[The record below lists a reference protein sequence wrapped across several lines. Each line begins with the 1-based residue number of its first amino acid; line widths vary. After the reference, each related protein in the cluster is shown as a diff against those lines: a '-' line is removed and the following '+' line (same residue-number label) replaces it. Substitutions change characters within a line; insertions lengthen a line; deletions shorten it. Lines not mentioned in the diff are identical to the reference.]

1 MRGQGVAILRRVAA
15 VVALSALFS
24 VAAAQAAEV
33 ATPSPARADDDP
45 LREIL
50 DATHRDGLD
59 GILKRRIL
67 RVLVVPSRT
76 DYFTDRGKQYGIA
89 YESALEFERYLNR
102 RYGKRLRPINVVI
115 VPVTRDRLIPLL
127 EEGKAELAIASI
139 TVTPEREARIDFS
152 ATVHE
157 PVSEVVV
164 SRKGLPPLNV
174 LGDIAGRRFFVR
186 QSSSYWDSLL
196 TVNGHLATTGLKPIK
211 LLKAEEYL
219 EDEDILEMVNAG
231 LVDNTVVDDYKALLW
246 GEILPDINVQHAI
259 RVRSGGRIAWG
270 IRKGMPKF
278 RAAVDS
284 FVRTHRVGTL
294 FGNVLADRYY
304 GDNRWARRATGAEE
318 LARYHAVVDIFRK
331 YGAQYSFDPLLLTAQ
346 GFQESGLDQRQRS
359 HRGAVGVMQVLPS
372 TGRAMKVGDIRQ
384 LEPNIHA
391 GVKYLAQLRDNYFA
405 GETITPL
412 DRALLSLAAYNAG
425 PTAIGRARREA
436 ARRKLDPN
444 RWFDHVERV
453 VAERIGRETVTYV
466 ADIAKYYVAYRLV
479 DERERAMAG
488 E

>member
-1 MRGQGVAILRRVAA
+1 MRGQGVAILRRLAA
-15 VVALSALFS
+15 AVALSALFS

-33 ATPSPARADDDP
+33 ATPSATRADEDP

-127 EEGKAELAIASI
+127 EEGKAELAIAGI

-157 PVSEVVV
+157 PVGEVVV

-186 QSSSYWDSLL
+186 QSSSYWQSLL

-211 LLKAEEYL
+211 LIKAEEYL
-219 EDEDILEMVNAG
+219 
-231 LVDNTVVDDYKALLW
+231 
-246 GEILPDINVQHAI
+246 
-259 RVRSGGRIAWG
+259 
-270 IRKGMPKF
+270 
-278 RAAVDS
+278 
-284 FVRTHRVGTL
+284 
-294 FGNVLADRYY
+294 
-304 GDNRWARRATGAEE
+304 
-318 LARYHAVVDIFRK
+318 
-331 YGAQYSFDPLLLTAQ
+331 
-346 GFQESGLDQRQRS
+346 
-359 HRGAVGVMQVLPS
+359 
-372 TGRAMKVGDIRQ
+372 
-384 LEPNIHA
+384 
-391 GVKYLAQLRDNYFA
+391 
-405 GETITPL
+405 
-412 DRALLSLAAYNAG
+412 
-425 PTAIGRARREA
+425 
-436 ARRKLDPN
+436 
-444 RWFDHVERV
+444 
-453 VAERIGRETVTYV
+453 
-466 ADIAKYYVAYRLV
+466 
-479 DERERAMAG
+479 
-488 E
+488 

>member
-1 MRGQGVAILRRVAA
+1 
-15 VVALSALFS
+15 
-24 VAAAQAAEV
+24 
-33 ATPSPARADDDP
+33 
-45 LREIL
+45 
-50 DATHRDGLD
+50 
-59 GILKRRIL
+59 
-67 RVLVVPSRT
+67 
-76 DYFTDRGKQYGIA
+76 
-89 YESALEFERYLNR
+89 
-102 RYGKRLRPINVVI
+102 
-115 VPVTRDRLIPLL
+115 
-127 EEGKAELAIASI
+127 
-139 TVTPEREARIDFS
+139 
-152 ATVHE
+152 
-157 PVSEVVV
+157 
-164 SRKGLPPLNV
+164 
-174 LGDIAGRRFFVR
+174 
-186 QSSSYWDSLL
+186 
-196 TVNGHLATTGLKPIK
+196 
-211 LLKAEEYL
+211 
-219 EDEDILEMVNAG
+219 MVNAG

-270 IRKGMPKF
+270 IRKDMPKF
-278 RAAVDS
+278 KAAVDS
-284 FVRTHRVGTL
+284 FVRAHRVGTL

-304 GDNRWARRATGAEE
+304 NDNRWARRATGADE
-318 LARYHAVVDIFRK
+318 LARFHAVEDIFRK
-331 YGAQYSFDPLLLTAQ
+331 YGAQYGFDPLLLTAQ

-372 TGRAMKVGDIRQ
+372 TGRVMKVGDIRQ

-405 GETITPL
+405 DDAIGAL

-466 ADIAKYYVAYRLV
+466 ANIAKYYVAYRLV

>member
-1 MRGQGVAILRRVAA
+1 MRGQRVAILRRLAA
-15 VVALSALFS
+15 VVALCALCS
-24 VAAAQAAEV
+24 VAATRAADV
-33 ATPSPARADDDP
+33 ATPAARADDDP

-127 EEGKAELAIASI
+127 EDGKAELAIAGI

-164 SRKGLPPLNV
+164 SRKGLPPLDV

-211 LLKAEEYL
+211 LIKAEEYL
-219 EDEDILEMVNAG
+219 
-231 LVDNTVVDDYKALLW
+231 
-246 GEILPDINVQHAI
+246 
-259 RVRSGGRIAWG
+259 
-270 IRKGMPKF
+270 
-278 RAAVDS
+278 
-284 FVRTHRVGTL
+284 
-294 FGNVLADRYY
+294 
-304 GDNRWARRATGAEE
+304 
-318 LARYHAVVDIFRK
+318 
-331 YGAQYSFDPLLLTAQ
+331 
-346 GFQESGLDQRQRS
+346 
-359 HRGAVGVMQVLPS
+359 
-372 TGRAMKVGDIRQ
+372 
-384 LEPNIHA
+384 
-391 GVKYLAQLRDNYFA
+391 
-405 GETITPL
+405 
-412 DRALLSLAAYNAG
+412 
-425 PTAIGRARREA
+425 
-436 ARRKLDPN
+436 
-444 RWFDHVERV
+444 
-453 VAERIGRETVTYV
+453 
-466 ADIAKYYVAYRLV
+466 
-479 DERERAMAG
+479 
-488 E
+488 